1 MLLRKKPMFGAN
13 IQPACTYCEFGQK
26 AADPRM
32 ILCAKRGVVSPY
44 YQKIQLRSPAAGAPP
59 PAQAAGVFGG
69 GFQSGLKAKNERPP
83 GPLIIREA
91 RAGVLFCLSVAVNYR
106 ASPSLA
112 CSSVSSC
119 SGVWLTKLT

>member
-32 ILCAKRGVVSPY
+32 ILCAKKGVVSPY
-44 YQKIQLRSPAAGAPP
+44 YHCKKFSYDPLRRVPRRKKRTPARAPDHQGSP
-59 PAQAAGVFGG
+59 
-69 GFQSGLKAKNERPP
+69 
-83 GPLIIREA
+83 
-91 RAGVLFCLSVAVNYR
+91 AGVLFCLSVTANYKV
-106 ASPSLA
+106 SPSLA